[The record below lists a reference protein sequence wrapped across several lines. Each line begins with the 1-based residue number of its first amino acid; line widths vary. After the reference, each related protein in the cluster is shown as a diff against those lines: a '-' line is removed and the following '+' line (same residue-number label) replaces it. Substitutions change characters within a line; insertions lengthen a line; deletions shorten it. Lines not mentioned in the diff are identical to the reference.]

1 MASAGMGFHLL
12 HGKDGARL
20 RQQLVCSKD
29 GEVVPRS
36 EAIKGYEFERDHYVT
51 FTDKELK
58 ELDEKATQGIEITE
72 FVPLSSV
79 DPVYFERSYYLAP
92 DKGGDKAFAL
102 LCRAVEELKL
112 AAVGQYAARGK
123 DYLVTLRPN
132 EGHLIM
138 HQMLHADEIRPIQ
151 EVPAADA
158 SVKPAELKLA
168 RDLVNQLAAERF
180 EPAKYQDRVR
190 SRVRNLIA
198 ERVEGREVTESPE
211 ARPRAQVIDLM
222 EALKASLERRG
233 TAGGKTAARNPP
245 RRAPTTSHATRIR
258 KAR

>member
-1 MASAGMGFHLL
+1 
-12 HGKDGARL
+12 
-20 RQQLVCSKD
+20 
-29 GEVVPRS
+29 
-36 EAIKGYEFERDHYVT
+36 
-51 FTDKELK
+51 
-58 ELDEKATQGIEITE
+58 
-72 FVPLSSV
+72 
-79 DPVYFERSYYLAP
+79 
-92 DKGGDKAFAL
+92 
-102 LCRAVEELKL
+102 VEELKL